1 MMIKSRKGERSS
13 TQNGSMMR
21 AGRQKVTGFLF
32 RWWEPFFGW
41 ETIGEAKPFNLLSN
55 IDRAAFLQA
64 VLILAAASDFNS
76 RIAASGILNFC
87 TLPVTAPPKH
97 VFINQCIG

>member
-64 VLILAAASDFNS
+64 VLILAGFNS
-76 RIAASGILNFC
+76 RIAASRILNF
-87 TLPVTAPPKH
+87 LP
-97 VFINQCIG
+97 CR